1 MNGRVTSLVNAILT
15 HQAEALADI
24 DEGTV
29 PMATAAKKVQPANK
43 AGRKRVL
50 IRATVYAPEGPFTV
64 WIRDISNGSA
74 QVTSE
79 TRLPVGCDVIVKRG
93 PLFAA
98 ASIAKSDASGSV
110 LEFYRDLSADEIE
123 SVLTPVIAR

>member
-1 MNGRVTSLVNAILT
+1 
-15 HQAEALADI
+15 
-24 DEGTV
+24 
-29 PMATAAKKVQPANK
+29 MATAAKRVQPARK
-43 AGRKRVL
+43 PGRKRVL
-50 IRATVYAPEGPFTV
+50 MRATVYAPDGAFTV
-64 WIRDISNGSA
+64 WIRDISNGEA

-98 ASIAKSDASGSV
+98 AYIARSDANGAAI
-110 LEFYRDLSADEIE
+110 EFYRDLSDDEIE